1 MRVGIGYDIHRFRA
15 DGDGALRLGG
25 IEIKEAPCLDGHS
38 DGDALIHA
46 IIDAL
51 LGAAGEGDIGKHF
64 PPGDPSTKGID
75 SRELLKRVHRLIS
88 ARGYGVNNLDA
99 TVVAERP
106 RLAVFKSLKYIYA
119 QLIDDIQGVTLAQAS
134 SREASVLDGLKS
146 SAGSRGAAR
155 KVGELIASRAKEKG
169 VERVVFDRGG
179 FIYHGKIRE
188 VAEGARAQGLEF

>member
-15 DGDGALRLGG
+15 DDDGHLRLGG
-25 IEIKEAPCLDGHS
+25 IEIPDAPCLDGHS

-88 ARGYGVNNLDA
+88 ARGYEVNNLDA
-99 TVVAERP
+99 TVVADRP
-106 RLAVFKSLKYIYA
+106 RLSGYIEKMRESIAIVLGVDLNAVSVKATTNEGMGEVGAGKAISVTA
-119 QLIDDIQGVTLAQAS
+119 VALIEES
-134 SREASVLDGLKS
+134 
-146 SAGSRGAAR
+146 
-155 KVGELIASRAKEKG
+155 
-169 VERVVFDRGG
+169 
-179 FIYHGKIRE
+179 
-188 VAEGARAQGLEF
+188 

>member
-1 MRVGIGYDIHRFRA
+1 MRVGIGYDVHRFRA

-51 LGAAGEGDIGKHF
+51 LGAAGEGDIGKQF
-64 PPGDPSTKGID
+64 PPGDPATKGID

-88 ARGYGVNNLDA
+88 ARGYSVNNLDA

-106 RLAVFKSLKYIYA
+106 RLSGYIEKMRESIAIILGLPMSAVSVKATTNERLGEIGA
-119 QLIDDIQGVTLAQAS
+119 GEAIAVTAVALIEES
-134 SREASVLDGLKS
+134 
-146 SAGSRGAAR
+146 
-155 KVGELIASRAKEKG
+155 
-169 VERVVFDRGG
+169 
-179 FIYHGKIRE
+179 
-188 VAEGARAQGLEF
+188 

>member
-15 DGDGALRLGG
+15 DGDGHLRLGG
-25 IEIKEAPCLDGHS
+25 IEIPDAPCLDGHS

-88 ARGYGVNNLDA
+88 ARGYEVNNLDA

-106 RLAVFKSLKYIYA
+106 RLSGYIEKMRESIAIVLGVDLSAVSVKATTNEGMGEVGAGQAISVTA
-119 QLIDDIQGVTLAQAS
+119 VALIEES
-134 SREASVLDGLKS
+134 
-146 SAGSRGAAR
+146 
-155 KVGELIASRAKEKG
+155 
-169 VERVVFDRGG
+169 
-179 FIYHGKIRE
+179 
-188 VAEGARAQGLEF
+188 